1 MEQNKSRLPG
11 GKAIWVRERRQGEL
25 GWLREWGTTVT
36 RMHSICISQKSSVI
50 WSLWKLPKGADGCE
64 MEVVS
69 SKVKPIII
77 TVE

>member
-1 MEQNKSRLPG
+1 M
-11 GKAIWVRERRQGEL
+11 GE
-25 GWLREWGTTVT
+25 GEETRGIGVAQRVGTTVT
-36 RMHSICISQKSSVI
+36 RMHSICISQKSPVI

-69 SKVKPIII
+69 SKVKPIIV